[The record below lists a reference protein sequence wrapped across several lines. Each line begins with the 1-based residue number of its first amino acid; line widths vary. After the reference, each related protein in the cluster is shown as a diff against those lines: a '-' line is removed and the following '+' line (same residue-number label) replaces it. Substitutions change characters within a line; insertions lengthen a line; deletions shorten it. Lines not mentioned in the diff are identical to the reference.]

1 MMKKTASR
9 LSKLGAAALLA
20 VGAAGTMQAHAQE
33 KFTYM
38 TNWYAQAEHGG
49 FYQAVATGLYKKYG
63 LDVTIKM
70 GGPQVN
76 IVQMMAAGQAECV
89 MGSSDLQ
96 MIQMREGGVP
106 VTTVAAVF
114 QKDPQV
120 LIAHDDVKKFEDLKG
135 KTILIASSAQRGYW
149 PWLKAKYGF
158 NDAQTRPYTFNIQ
171 PFVAD
176 KNTAQQGYLTSEPFA
191 IAKAGVKANTLMFS
205 DQGYPA
211 YATTVSCMDKTVKER
226 GTAVASFVKATMEG
240 WKSYLADPAPA
251 NALIKKDNPN
261 MTDEQLAYSVAK
273 LKEMGMVTGGDAAS
287 MGIGVM
293 TDARAKASY
302 DFLVEAKLIDPAKV
316 KLADTYSTAFVK
328 DFKVLP

>member
-1 MMKKTASR
+1 MKKTASR